1 MLTKIGRVNFRNDS
15 RVFGIK
21 EGDRFA
27 HMYVIGKTGVGKSSL
42 LSSMALQDAHNGSGF
57 CIIDPHGDMVGQLH
71 KTLTR
76 DHIYLDLSDPS
87 LGYGYNPFK
96 EVPKERISLLVSG
109 FLENLKGVF
118 FDAWG
123 ARMEHIL
130 RNALYALLETKGTRV
145 QDILRL
151 LSDKDYREKVAK
163 GLSNE
168 VVKTFWL
175 REYPSYSPGYRQDGV
190 SSIQNKLGSF
200 LSDPRLHA
208 LFMDKD
214 REDISLRRVMDQGG
228 ILLVNLAKGVVGSD
242 SARILGGFLV
252 SSLGLSAFSRA
263 SLDESQRKSFFLYID
278 EFQDF
283 TTLSLLS
290 MLSELRK
297 YKVGMIMAHQYVH
310 QLEDDIRHAIFGNV
324 GTLLSFRVGA
334 EDASI
339 IQKELLLDITPDDLL
354 RLPNYQFY
362 IKMLIDGEVGKGFSG
377 KLAKKLIN

>member
-1 MLTKIGRVNFRNDS
+1 MLTKVGRVNFRNDE

-21 EGDRFA
+21 ESDRFA

-42 LSSMALQDAHNGSGF
+42 LSSMALQDEQNGSGF
-57 CIIDPHGDMVGQLH
+57 CLIDPHGDMASALH
-71 KTLTR
+71 RTLTR
-76 DHIYLDLSDPS
+76 DHIYLDLSDMN
-87 LGYGYNPFK
+87 LKYGYNPFK

-130 RNALYALLETKGTRV
+130 RNALYALLETKGSRIEDV
-145 QDILRL
+145 LRL
-151 LSDKDYREKVAK
+151 LSDKDYREQIAK
-163 GLSNE
+163 ELENE

-190 SSIQNKLGSF
+190 ASIQNKLGSF

-208 LFMDKD
+208 LFMEKQ
-214 REDISLRRVMDQGG
+214 REDISLRRVMDGGG

-263 SLDESQRKSFFLYID
+263 SLSEVDRKPFFLYID

-310 QLEDDIRHAIFGNV
+310 QLSEDIRHAIFGNV

-339 IQKELLLDITPDDLL
+339 IQRELLLEITSDDLL
-354 RLPNYQFY
+354 RLPNCQFY

-377 KLAKKLIN
+377 RMK